1 MKWNSNK
8 SDVALILLG
17 IGILC
22 FSIGLAIISAW
33 FNFDTAFKDRPL
45 IEVVV
50 LLIVG
55 SVLWL
60 AACWTSSRLESESR
74 KRMLW
79 WIVGVGIVSRIVLLG
94 STPILEVDLYRYLW
108 DGNVTV
114 ATGDPYEY
122 APIEFVQWNFHPD
135 EQYPFERS
143 EEEVQWHA
151 EFWHAQDLS
160 MKQTLQIMTAHFGQ
174 YTSPYPPVS
183 QAVFAAADYSC
194 PQDSSLKTHVVVL
207 KGFLVLFDIA
217 AGIVLILILRTL
229 KLPETMS
236 IVWFWSP
243 LVLKEFANGGHLDS
257 ITIFFCS
264 LFVLFATRQI
274 LDSERKFRYSLLA
287 AVFLSFGIAAKVY
300 PFVLVPLWGITTLRK
315 LGARAVWPLIV
326 LTGTTGVL
334 LLPMQRHIAIY
345 QNSEPDT
352 VPKPGILAFADE
364 WEMNDFLFMV
374 VMENIK
380 EDSTDDQGES
390 TAPWF
395 VITPES
401 WRADT
406 DFATAFSGARRI
418 TLFALV
424 IMVLWLSWRWWTTE
438 TELQPKFFV
447 ECVFLTL
454 AWFWFLSPTQNP
466 WYWCW
471 ALPFVPFAKSR
482 VWYLVAMMTLLY
494 YLRFWFGH
502 IKLDNAAF
510 DIAVPVLEFAP
521 ILILLVL
528 DSLRRKEAL
537 NSLSSVQK

>member
-1 MKWNSNK
+1 MKWISNK
-8 SDVALILLG
+8 TEAALVLLG
-17 IGILC
+17 IGILV

-33 FNFDTAFKDRPL
+33 FYFDTPFRERPL

-50 LLIVG
+50 LLIAG
-55 SVLWL
+55 GVLWL
-60 AACWTSSRLESESR
+60 LACWTSSQLEFESR

-79 WIVGVGIVSRIVLLG
+79 WIVGVGIVSRIILLG

-114 ATGDPYEY
+114 ATRDPYEY
-122 APIEFVQWNFHPD
+122 APIEFVQWNFQPN
-135 EQYPFERS
+135 EQFPFERS
-143 EEEVQWHA
+143 DDEILWHA
-151 EFWHAQDLS
+151 EFWKAQDLS
-160 MKQTLQIMTAHFGQ
+160 MKQTLQIMSWHFGQ

-183 QAVFAAADYSC
+183 QAVFAAAHYCC
-194 PQDSSLKTHVVVL
+194 PQGSSLKTHVVVL

-217 AGIVLILILRTL
+217 AGIVLILILRTV

-264 LFVLFATRQI
+264 LFVLFATKQI
-274 LDSERKFRYSLLA
+274 SDTRKKFRHSLLA
-287 AVFLSFGIAAKVY
+287 AVFMSFGIAAKVY
-300 PFVLVPLWGITTLRK
+300 PFVLVPLWGIVSLRK
-315 LGARAVWPLIV
+315 LGARAIWPLIV
-326 LTGTTGVL
+326 LIGVTGVL
-334 LLPMQRHIAIY
+334 LLPMHRHIAIY

-352 VPKPGILAFADE
+352 VPKPGILAFADD

-374 VMENIK
+374 VLENIK
-380 EDSTDDQGES
+380 QDSTNDQGES
-390 TAPWF
+390 IAPWF

-406 DFATAFSGARRI
+406 DFKSAFSGARRT
-418 TLFALV
+418 TLFVLGLV
-424 IMVLWLSWRWWTTE
+424 VLWLSWKWWSTNE
-438 TELQPKFFV
+438 KLQPEVFV

-454 AWFWFLSPTQNP
+454 AWFWLLSPTQNP

-471 ALPFVPFAKSR
+471 ALLFVPFAKSR
-482 VWYLVAMMTLLY
+482 VWYLVALMTLLY

-510 DIAVPVLEFAP
+510 DIVVPVIEFAP
-521 ILILLVL
+521 ILILLAL
-528 DSLRRKEAL
+528 DSVRRKRAL
-537 NSLSSVQK
+537 NAVSFVQK